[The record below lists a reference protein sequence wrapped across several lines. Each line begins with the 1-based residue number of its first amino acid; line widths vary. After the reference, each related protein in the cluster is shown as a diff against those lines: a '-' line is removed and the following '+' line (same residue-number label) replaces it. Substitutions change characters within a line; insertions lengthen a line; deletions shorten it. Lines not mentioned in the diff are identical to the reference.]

1 MSGYAEAQPAGGP
14 RPLSHEFD
22 GWRWSRRSFGPPLP
36 VKILAVV
43 AAFWLFHPL
52 GVALLV
58 LFLRRAARGAPACA
72 FRGHDIGRSW
82 DDAPWTARRGRPAAR
97 NAAFEERRR
106 GTLKALDEEA
116 EAFDAFERKRR
127 ETEDREAFERFKAE
141 RNGPKGDA
149 DPN

>member
-14 RPLSHEFD
+14 RPLPHEFD
-22 GWRWSRRSFGPPLP
+22 VWRWSRHSFGPPLP
-36 VKILAVV
+36 VKILAVA

-58 LFLRRAARGAPACA
+58 VFLWRAARA
-72 FRGHDIGRSW
+72 FRGEDFARSW
-82 DDAPWTARRGRPAAR
+82 YGAPWGRRWGRPAFG

-106 GTLKALDEEA
+106 ETLKALDEEA

-127 ETEDREAFERFKAE
+127 EAEDREAFERFKAE
-141 RNGPKGDA
+141 RNAPKDGEGPK
-149 DPN
+149 